1 GCARPAFAL
10 RARACLGRTRTCS
23 RREHSE
29 SRQELEPAG
38 RTRTCDPR
46 LRRQIASFVDFR
58 AMTTNIIIKQFVER
72 YRSELRS
79 GAFAYYKTIYN
90 ISLNDEARGRD
101 YGVTNCLS
109 DF

>member
-1 GCARPAFAL
+1 
-10 RARACLGRTRTCS
+10 
-23 RREHSE
+23 
-29 SRQELEPAG
+29 
-38 RTRTCDPR
+38 
-46 LRRQIASFVDFR
+46 
-58 AMTTNIIIKQFVER
+58 MTTNIIIKQFVER

-109 DF
+109 DFVSEHSASTAKCLPLSRDGRSTRRARLVSVAADR